1 MGKTWIFDLWPWIKL
16 FAEVGSKGIFDI
28 SFVMVYLTSIPI
40 FSSMRILA
48 KLNTYFDWTR
58 SRGCFLGSRTKLGW
72 HSFKVSSANVAPT
85 KSPVTTWIKNPWLF
99 QQISQNYAMEEL
111 SEIVKN
117 LELENEEDCTD
128 YEYINVFKVRGCEKR
143 KMT

>member
-1 MGKTWIFDLWPWIKL
+1 
-16 FAEVGSKGIFDI
+16 
-28 SFVMVYLTSIPI
+28 
-40 FSSMRILA
+40 
-48 KLNTYFDWTR
+48 
-58 SRGCFLGSRTKLGW
+58 
-72 HSFKVSSANVAPT
+72 
-85 KSPVTTWIKNPWLF
+85 
-99 QQISQNYAMEEL
+99 MEEL